1 MKGGVGA
8 AGQRKGIPGS
18 FLKCMD
24 ELLKYALDHGM
35 INMSYVQEQMEMDKR
50 KELLNKHPYKIWEGK
65 DGKWRTYIPQKN
77 GERKLI
83 KRNNLSDVEDKVI
96 EYLKEELENP
106 TISEVFSEWNDR
118 RLELRKISAATH
130 LRNQQV
136 FKRHFSSFGEN
147 KIKEISQEDVENFL
161 EEQIPEHDLTA
172 KAFSNLKTVTKGFLK
187 RAKKRKLIDF
197 NVEELFTELDTSES
211 DFKKVIKED
220 YQEVFD
226 EYEMPKIMQYL
237 EENLDM
243 KNIAILL
250 MFLTGARIGEIVAL
264 KHKDFYGNTFKI
276 RRTETRYKKD
286 GSYVCEVKDFP
297 KSQAGIRTAII
308 PKEYSW
314 IVKKIQC
321 LNPFEEYIFSSEGN
335 VISTQS
341 VRMRLKRICDKLG
354 IYRKSPH
361 KIRKTYGSILLDN
374 HLDNQLIIGQMG
386 HTNILCTENH
396 YHRNR
401 KGIEAKSEILS
412 SIPEFRVK

>member
-1 MKGGVGA
+1 ME
-8 AGQRKGIPGS
+8 
-18 FLKCMD
+18 
-24 ELLKYALDHGM
+24 ELLKYAIDHGM
-35 INMSYVQEQMEMDKR
+35 INMSYVQEQMEMDNR
-50 KELLNKHPYKIWEGK
+50 KELLCKHPYKIWEGK

-77 GERKLI
+77 GERRLI
-83 KRNNLSDVEDKVI
+83 KRNEKSDVEDQVI
-96 EYLKEELENP
+96 EYLKEACENP
-106 TISEVFSEWNDR
+106 TIIEVFNEWNNR
-118 RLELRKISAATH
+118 RLDLKKISESTH
-130 LRNQQV
+130 LRNQQI
-136 FKRHFSSFGEN
+136 FKRHFSEFGV
-147 KIKEISQEDVENFL
+147 KQIKSISQEDIENFL
-161 EEQIPEHDLTA
+161 EEQISKHELTA
-172 KAFSNLKTVTKGFLK
+172 KAFSNLKTITRGFLK
-187 RAKKRKLIDF
+187 RAKKRKLINF
-197 NVEELFTELDTSES
+197 NVEELFMELDTSES

-226 EYEMPKIMQYL
+226 EYEMPKIMKYL
-237 EENLDM
+237 EDNLDM

-264 KHKDFYGNTFKI
+264 KHDDFYGNTFKI

-286 GSYVCEVKDFP
+286 GKYVCEVKNFP

-308 PKEYSW
+308 PEEYSW
-314 IVKKIQC
+314 VAKKIQS
-321 LNPFEEYIFSSEGN
+321 LNPFEAYIFSAGGN

-386 HTNILCTENH
+386 HTNIICTENH

-401 KGIEAKSEILS
+401 KGLAAKSAILS
-412 SIPEFRVK
+412 SIPEFMAQ